1 MIQKVK
7 HKNKIN
13 LIKNKF
19 FENKI
24 QFMPQTKNYI
34 QSNRHQLFKNTRKN
48 SRTKAFSLQN
58 KKLASNFLKLIRNA
72 SKELQPKSIF
82 KQSPIKFP
90 VRIFLNKIPVNF
102 ENKLNGATTRI
113 KNLPKNLFRRQKH
126 LQFLRH
132 KRKSK
137 LAFSFYQP

>member
-1 MIQKVK
+1 M
-7 HKNKIN
+7 
-13 LIKNKF
+13 
-19 FENKI
+19 
-24 QFMPQTKNYI
+24 
-34 QSNRHQLFKNTRKN
+34 
-48 SRTKAFSLQN
+48 QN

-102 ENKLNGATTRI
+102 ENKLNGTTTKI

-132 KRKSK
+132 KQKSK